1 MARIWE
7 DAKLEST
14 RPKIDVVSHLDQDFQ
29 VGVAE
34 ATLAAAA
41 AVVVVV
47 ELRLDRLVLRE
58 VGAECAARREVSS
71 PNSSFDH

>member
-29 VGVAE
+29 AGVAE
-34 ATLAAAA
+34 ATLAVAAA
-41 AVVVVV
+41 VVVV

-58 VGAECAARREVSS
+58 VGAECAAKREVSS

>member
-34 ATLAAAA
+34 ATLAVAAA
-41 AVVVVV
+41 VVV

-71 PNSSFDH
+71 PNSSFSQ